1 MLVVFTN
8 KSGGTVEMF
17 EKVALE
23 MIKMMGRRQAVPS
36 AISAEDL
43 PAALQSLQQELK
55 ALEQAAAEETEDA
68 DSTTDDEDAPKQ
80 VGISIS
86 IRAYPLIELMKHAID
101 NQSFLMWDYN

>member
-68 DSTTDDEDAPKQ
+68 DNSTEDEDAPKQ
-80 VGISIS
+80 VGIS

>member
-17 EKVALE
+17 EKVALDL
-23 MIKMMGRRQAVPS
+23 IKMMGRRPAVPS

-43 PAALQSLQQELK
+43 PEALQSLQHALK
-55 ALEQAAAEETEDA
+55 ALEQSEAEKAAANEDDA
-68 DSTTDDEDAPKQ
+68 SEDEDAPKS
-80 VGISIS
+80 VGIGV
-86 IRAYPLIELMKHAID
+86 RAYPLMELMQHAID

>member
-80 VGISIS
+80 VGISI
-86 IRAYPLIELMKHAID
+86 RAYPLIELMKHAID